1 MISFA
6 KRNLLVFF
14 KDKASVFF
22 SLLAVFIIIGLY
34 VLFFGDAWTGGDTL
48 GSIDGARFVMDSWVT
63 AGLVAVASVTTTM
76 GAFGIMVEDKT
87 KKINK
92 DFVSSPLKR
101 SSIAG
106 GYIISAFIIGMIM
119 SLITLVVMEIY
130 VVVNGGAIIDLPTF
144 GKVLGIMLLST
155 FANTSMMLFVVLFFN
170 SMNAFS
176 TASTLVGTLIGFIA
190 GIYMPIGQ
198 LPNAVQWVAKAFP
211 ISHSAS
217 LFRQVFMEAPMATAF
232 AGAPVEFIDGFKE
245 ELGVIFKMGDQ
256 QITVLGSIIFLAV
269 TGVVFFLLSLVKL
282 SAKKK

>member
-130 VVVNGGAIIDLPTF
+130 VVINGGAIIDLPTF

-232 AGAPVEFIDGFKE
+232 AGAPVEFIERFKE